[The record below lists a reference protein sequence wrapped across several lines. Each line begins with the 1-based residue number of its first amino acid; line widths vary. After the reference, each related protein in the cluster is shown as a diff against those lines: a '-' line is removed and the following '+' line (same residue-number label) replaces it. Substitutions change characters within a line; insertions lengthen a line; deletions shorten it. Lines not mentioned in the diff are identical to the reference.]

1 MKKTFLLGLCIL
13 SSSSLFAQE
22 KFVSVDY
29 SPSASYGIKAGFTFP
44 RIPGLNRNLIASNG
58 GGQAFLSSASIDDQS
73 ITSFYVGGVVNIPIS
88 KSSSGDIYIQPGL
101 SFVGKGGQSVVT
113 MSGTNN
119 SGSATFKET
128 ISYLQLPINLLV
140 SLKAGTGKFLMG
152 AGPYVGFA
160 FGGEKQISS
169 NGAMTQQLAA
179 IGINSNSTS
188 NLQIGSGGDIKT
200 IDFGFDLQA
209 GYQLK
214 NGLGINIGA
223 NIGLTNVDSK
233 TGSNVTVTNQLV
245 SVGLGYSF

>member
-13 SSSSLFAQE
+13 TYSSLFAQE
-22 KFVSVDY
+22 KFVTVDY
-29 SPSASYGIKAGFTFP
+29 NPSATYGIKAGFTFP
-44 RIPGLNRNLIASNG
+44 RTPGLNRNLIASNSR
-58 GGQAFLSSASIDDQS
+58 GQAFLSSASIDDQS

-113 MSGTNN
+113 MAGAN

-152 AGPYVGFA
+152 AGPYVGFT

-169 NGAMTQQLAA
+169 NGAMTQQLDA

-214 NGLGINIGA
+214 NGFGINIGA